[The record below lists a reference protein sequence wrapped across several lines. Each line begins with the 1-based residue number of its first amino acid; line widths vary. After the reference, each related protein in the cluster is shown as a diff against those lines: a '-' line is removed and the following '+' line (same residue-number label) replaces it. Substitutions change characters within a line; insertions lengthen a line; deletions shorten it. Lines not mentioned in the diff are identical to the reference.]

1 MIKKRVVLNNI
12 TAVGI
17 HVLLCLMAFILLIIL
32 SGLGHVSYAIL
43 TVIHTIVVLLL
54 YYLSGRIIL
63 SSTHEN
69 RANLLS
75 VIALAVI
82 GIAGVTASMFNPDS
96 IVVLMSFYPLITA
109 FYYVRDGFGVII
121 LFSISLLPA
130 LAMWIGLRLQ
140 KPKTED

>member
-54 YYLSGRIIL
+54 YYLTGRFIL
-63 SSTHEN
+63 SSAYVN
-69 RANLLS
+69 RDNLLS

-82 GIAGVTASMFNPDS
+82 GIAGVTASMFSPDS
-96 IVVLMSFYPLITA
+96 IVVLMSLYPLITA
-109 FYYVRDGFGVII
+109 FYYMRDGFGVII

-130 LAMWIGLRLQ
+130 LAVWIGLRLQ